1 LSESDVENIKY
12 AIVTLVKLG
21 QAAGAKKVIIP
32 TKPGILLNLQNSN
45 EVNDF
50 IQHFETYPLQLTDL
64 FMGTA
69 HPQGGNK
76 MASQQHSYERVVDE
90 NFAVVGLD
98 NVYVADASVFPT
110 SINVNPQL
118 TIMAMASLA
127 AKKIFAK
134 HR

>member
-1 LSESDVENIKY
+1 
-12 AIVTLVKLG
+12 
-21 QAAGAKKVIIP
+21 
-32 TKPGILLNLQNSN
+32 
-45 EVNDF
+45 
-50 IQHFETYPLQLTDL
+50 
-64 FMGTA
+64 MGTA